1 MAYNQYSPMYSPSYQ
16 MAQQRLMQLEQQ
28 TQPQQMNMNM
38 NNGLVCNQVTNIQE
52 AQAYQVPLGAIGV
65 FVDLSTSKIYVKRPI
80 GLDGKPEFNTYVI
93 EQQTKSNESD
103 IETRLGELEKRVTI
117 LEKYP
122 INKKKAEVKDVE

>member
-93 EQQTKSNESD
+93 EQQTNEQGH
-103 IETRLGELEKRVTI
+103 RL
-117 LEKYP
+117 
-122 INKKKAEVKDVE
+122 KKQLRKLY